1 VEVSGSTAPALAA
14 IHGARLGQLPVMD
27 DEKPPEE
34 MPPAVGQVCGESDT
48 LAARAGVE
56 VRATPR
62 PIPAEPVEPPPDPE
76 QKAEEERREVAADED
91 DGVEPGVE
99 PDVEPTD

>member
-1 VEVSGSTAPALAA
+1 
-14 IHGARLGQLPVMD
+14 MDD
-27 DEKPPEE
+27 DEKLPEE
-34 MPPAVGQVCGESDT
+34 MPPAIGQVSGESDT

-62 PIPAEPVEPPPDPE
+62 PIPREPVEPPPDPE
-76 QKAEEERREVAADED
+76 QKAEEERREVAADAD
-91 DGVEPGVE
+91 DGVE

>member
-1 VEVSGSTAPALAA
+1 
-14 IHGARLGQLPVMD
+14 MD

-34 MPPAVGQVCGESDT
+34 MPPAVGKVSGESDT
-48 LAARAGVE
+48 LAARAGVQ
-56 VRATPR
+56 VRDTPR

-76 QKAEEERREVAADED
+76 QKAEEERREVAADAGE
-91 DGVEPGVE
+91 EAVE

>member
-1 VEVSGSTAPALAA
+1 
-14 IHGARLGQLPVMD
+14 MD
-27 DEKPPEE
+27 DRRPEE

-56 VRATPR
+56 VRRTPR

-76 QKAEEERREVAADED
+76 EKAEEERREAAREPGED
-91 DGVEPGVE
+91 DAQTGT
-99 PDVEPTD
+99 EPTD